1 MMCFV
6 RIASAF
12 VLLFLSGCT
21 SAQVGV
27 PYDQKIDDELNTYH
41 KSAVQF
47 IKSME
52 QAAGTPEGRFG
63 NEKAQKFYAESA
75 ANLANVQVRADVLS
89 GKECFN
95 KPVQNLIK
103 KSDFASIDATLQQKQ
118 NTLGGTDSQSKIAT
132 SPSGNCLAVMVRG
145 VRLAQQRLESDH
157 QTMDKLTPTVATLNQ
172 ESISAS
178 VTVALKGLRAKK
190 P

>member
-12 VLLFLSGCT
+12 VLLIVSGCT
-21 SAQVGV
+21 STLIGV
-27 PYDQKIDDELNTYH
+27 PYDQKIDDELNAYH
-41 KSAVQF
+41 KSSVQF

-63 NEKAQKFYAESA
+63 NKNAQKFYAESA
-75 ANLANVQVRADVLS
+75 ANLANIQVRADVLS
-89 GKECFN
+89 DKECFN
-95 KPVQNLIK
+95 KPVQTVIEK
-103 KSDFASIDATLQQKQ
+103 GDFAAIDEKLQQKQ
-118 NTLGGTDSQSKIAT
+118 RALGGLDSQFKITT
-132 SPSGNCLAVMVRG
+132 SPSGNCLALMVRG

-157 QTMDKLTPTVATLNQ
+157 KSMDKLTPSVATLNQ

-190 P
+190 S

>member
-1 MMCFV
+1 M
-6 RIASAF
+6 SAF

>member
-1 MMCFV
+1 MVYFV
-6 RIASAF
+6 RIVSALAF
-12 VLLFLSGCT
+12 LFLSGCT
-21 SAQVGV
+21 SAQIGV
-27 PYDQKIDDELNTYH
+27 PYDQKIDDELNAYH
-41 KSAVQF
+41 KSAIQF

-52 QAAGTPEGRFG
+52 QAAATPEGRFR

-95 KPVQNLIK
+95 KPVQNLIG
-103 KSDFASIDATLQQKQ
+103 KSDFASIDDTLRQKQ
-118 NTLGGTDSQSKIAT
+118 NTVGSADSPSKITT
-132 SPSGNCLAVMVRG
+132 SPVGNCLAVMVRG

-157 QTMDKLTPTVATLNQ
+157 QLMDKLTPTVATINQ
-172 ESISAS
+172 ESINAS